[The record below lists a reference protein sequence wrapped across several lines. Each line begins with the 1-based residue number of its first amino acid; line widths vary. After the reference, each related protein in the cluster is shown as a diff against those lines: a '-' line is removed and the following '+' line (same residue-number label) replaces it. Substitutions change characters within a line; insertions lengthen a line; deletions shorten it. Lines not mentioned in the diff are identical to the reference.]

1 MTGELARR
9 QSKCGDVLMS
19 EPAPET
25 TAPAPAQRSG
35 NIFAQRFG
43 PLPLWGWMGIGAA
56 LALAYWYY
64 NKKKQ
69 ASQVAAGVSADSGAA
84 SGTTDSS
91 LIPQFVNQTYVENT
105 PPEAPTP
112 GPPGPSGSPGP
123 PGPVGPPGTPAPKP
137 PPQQLTRTWTAIAT
151 ASTLAQVARRLGTSV
166 QSMRPQNA
174 IAKTWWNGSYS
185 KNKNALIPK
194 GATFTFNEGTVT
206 PKG

>member
-1 MTGELARR
+1 
-9 QSKCGDVLMS
+9 MS
-19 EPAPET
+19 ETAPES
-25 TAPAPAQRSG
+25 APAPAPRGG

-43 PLPLWGWMGIGAA
+43 PLPLWGWMGIGVA

-64 NKKKQ
+64 NKRKQ
-69 ASQVAAGVSADSGAA
+69 ASNVSAGVGQA
-84 SGTTDSS
+84 SNAGTTDSS
-91 LIPQFVNQTYVENT
+91 LIPQFVNQTYVTDT
-105 PPEAPTP
+105 PPAAPVP
-112 GPPGPSGSPGP
+112 GPAGPPGPSGNPGP
-123 PGPVGPPGTPAPKP
+123 IGPPGTPAPKP

-166 QSMRPQNA
+166 QSMRPENA